1 MIYPRHTYIITWNI
15 DHDDY
20 TISDF
25 KAEMRNLK
33 AVVQLYEFRQSLM
46 HPEQGLVRAGDMKAS
61 LTNWKEARRG
71 DRFFLYMVSEKEE
84 IKNRIVGSGFFYT
97 EPYLVKRNDEIFSM
111 FDLDFDVMINP
122 DVGYKLLT
130 EEVLELQ
137 FPDFDWSGKTPDFVL
152 DTDTAF
158 LMERKWYLYIDHYY
172 WKHRGKTIWTR
183 TDTLELDDMYVW
195 IDYEKGVRDR
205 GRAAAY
211 KGLLYCLKNT
221 VFINTIEE
229 AEEYIKKQRKKYEN
243 RNINKTL

>member
-1 MIYPRHTYIITWNI
+1 MIYPRHTYIITWDI

-20 TISDF
+20 SIRDF
-25 KAEMRNLK
+25 QAEMDNLR

-61 LTNWKEARRG
+61 LTNWKEAKRG

-158 LMERKWYLYIDHYY
+158 LMERKWWIYLYSYY
-172 WKHRGKTIWTR
+172 RDLKGKTIWCR
-183 TDTLELDDMYVW
+183 SGSSEMDDMYEW
-195 IDYEKGVRDR
+195 IDFETGVRDR
-205 GRAAAY
+205 GRASAY
-211 KGLLYCLKNT
+211 RVLLYYLRSVEVIST
-221 VFINTIEE
+221 MEE